1 MKPGDLRRF
10 RDSLTAFRRHH
21 FEGSTFV
28 VLEVSGRVGAEP
40 TRVDILLDGRRETD
54 LGFHWVRD
62 SSEVL
67 DAAG

>member
-1 MKPGDLRRF
+1 MQPGDLRRF
-10 RDSLTAFRRHH
+10 RDSLTALGVDH

-28 VLEVSGRVGAEP
+28 VLEASGRVGAEP
-40 TRVDILLDGRRETD
+40 TRVDILLDGRCETD

>member
-1 MKPGDLRRF
+1 MKRGDLRRF
-10 RDSLTAFRRHH
+10 SDSLMALGVDH

-28 VLEVSGRVGAEP
+28 VLEVSGRVGVEP

>member
-1 MKPGDLRRF
+1 MQPGDLRRF
-10 RDSLTAFRRHH
+10 RDSLTALGVDH
-21 FEGSTFV
+21 FEGRTFV

-67 DAAG
+67 NEAR

>member
-1 MKPGDLRRF
+1 MKRGDLRRF
-10 RDSLTAFRRHH
+10 SDSLTAFGVDH

-28 VLEVSGRVGAEP
+28 VLEVSGRVGVEP
-40 TRVDILLDGRRETD
+40 TRVDILIDGRHETD
-54 LGFHWVRD
+54 LGYHWVRD

>member
-1 MKPGDLRRF
+1 MKRGDLRRF
-10 RDSLTAFRRHH
+10 SDSLMALGVDH

-28 VLEVSGRVGAEP
+28 VLEVSGRVGVEP
-40 TRVDILLDGRRETD
+40 TRVDILIDGRHETD
-54 LGFHWVRD
+54 LGYHWVRD